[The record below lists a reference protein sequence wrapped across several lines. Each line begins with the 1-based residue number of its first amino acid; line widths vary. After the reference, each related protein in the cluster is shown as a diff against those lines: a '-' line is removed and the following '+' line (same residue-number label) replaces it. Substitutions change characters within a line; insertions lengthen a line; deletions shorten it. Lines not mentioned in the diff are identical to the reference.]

1 MNIITYNVNGIRSA
15 INKGFLNWLNDENP
29 DILCLQEV
37 KADEDQVDLGQF
49 RALGYDVQWNPAQK
63 KGYSGVA
70 ILSKIKPLKTLKS
83 TGMDYIDREGRIL
96 INVYQ
101 GFTIASVYIPSGSS
115 GDERQEIKM
124 KFLEDFLRFTDDLKS
139 DYNNIILAGDFNI
152 CHKPIDIHDPIRNAN
167 SSGFLPEEREW
178 FDTFIGH
185 GWIDSFRELNQQ
197 PHHYTWWTYRAGARA
212 KNKGWRI
219 DYQML
224 TPSIKNKLKSVHIL
238 SDIVHSDHCPYKI
251 NIELKYQ

>member
-1 MNIITYNVNGIRSA
+1 MNIITYNVNGIRAA
-15 INKGFLNWLNDENP
+15 INKGFLEWLKDENP

-37 KADEDQVDLGQF
+37 KADPEQVNLSVFQSM
-49 RALGYDVQWNPAQK
+49 GYDVQWHEAEK

-70 ILSKIKPLKTLKS
+70 LLSKSAPIKT
-83 TGMDYIDREGRIL
+83 TIGCGIDYIDQEGRIL
-96 INVYQ
+96 LNEYKNFAVV
-101 GFTIASVYIPSGSS
+101 SVYIPSGSS
-115 GDERQEIKM
+115 GDERQDIKM
-124 KFLEDFLRFTDDLKS
+124 KFLDDFLKFSADLKS
-139 DYNNIILAGDFNI
+139 KYENIILAGDFNI

-178 FDTFIGH
+178 FDKFVDS
-185 GWIDSFRELNQQ
+185 GWIDSFRVKNKE

-224 TPSIKNKLKSVHIL
+224 TQGLVPHLKSVQIL
-238 SDIVHSDHCPYKI
+238 SDVVHSDHCPYKI
-251 NIELKYQ
+251 DIDI

>member
-15 INKGFLNWLNDENP
+15 INKGFLNWLKEENP
-29 DILCLQEV
+29 DIICLQEV
-37 KADEDQVDLGQF
+37 KADADQIDLEHF
-49 RALGYDVQWNPAQK
+49 HSLGYDVQWHSAQK

-70 ILSKIKPLKTLKS
+70 ILSKLKPQETLKT
-83 TGMDYIDREGRIL
+83 TGIHYIDQEGRIL
-96 INVYQ
+96 INTYSE
-101 GFTIASVYIPSGSS
+101 FAIASVYIPSGSS

-152 CHKPIDIHDPIRNAN
+152 CHKPIDIHDPVRNAN
-167 SSGFLPEEREW
+167 SSGFLPEERAW

-185 GWIDSFRELNQQ
+185 GWVDSFRELNPE
-197 PHHYTWWTYRAGARA
+197 PHNYTWWTYRAGARA

-224 TPSIKNKLKSVHIL
+224 TPEIKNRLKSVHIL
-238 SDIVHSDHCPYKI
+238 SDVVHSDHCPFKI
-251 NIELKYQ
+251 KIDLEY